1 MKIIHITYPLQQTGE
16 HVTERPHVM
25 AIGDFDGLHL
35 GHRDVINDAKQLS
48 EQLNVASAIMTFNPH
63 PREVLGHMQY
73 ARYLAP
79 FNEKMKLF
87 AQMGI
92 DYCFVVSFDLPFSKV
107 TPEQFVEHMI
117 NKLNIHTIVVG
128 FDFTFGHQGSG
139 TVETLKKLCADTLNV
154 EVVKPYHLDG
164 QKVSSTL
171 IREQLY
177 LGRIDRVTYYLG
189 RYYAISGVV
198 VSGQGRGRTIGFP
211 TANLALNMPYVI
223 PRHGVYAVRV
233 TVHERTYSGVMNIGV
248 KPTFS
253 DDEINPTLEVHIL
266 DFDTQIYGDE
276 VRVEFVTFI
285 RDEQKFASVD
295 LLIEQIHQDAERAK
309 VILANEFNEG

>member
-1 MKIIHITYPLQQTGE
+1 MTYPLPSVGE

-35 GHRDVINDAKQLS
+35 GHRDVINHAKQLS
-48 EQLNVASAIMTFNPH
+48 EQLHVASAIMTFNPH
-63 PREVLGHMQY
+63 PREVLGHTQY

-79 FNEKMKLF
+79 FNEKMRLF
-87 AQMGI
+87 EQMGI
-92 DYCFVVSFDLPFSKV
+92 DYCFVVSFDLPFSNV
-107 TPEQFVEHMI
+107 SPEHFVEHMI
-117 NKLNIHTIVVG
+117 HKLNINAVVVG

-139 TVETLKKLCADTLNV
+139 TVETLKKLCGDALKI

-189 RYYAISGVV
+189 RYYAISGIV

-211 TANLALNMPYVI
+211 TANLELDMPFVI
-223 PRHGVYAVRV
+223 PRHGVYAVKV
-233 TVHERTYSGVMNIGV
+233 TVQDRTYNGVMNIGV

-253 DDEINPTLEVHIL
+253 DDEINPTLEVHIM
-266 DFDTQIYGDE
+266 DFAEQIYGEE
-276 VRVEFVTFI
+276 VKVQFVSFL

-295 LLIEQIHQDAERAK
+295 LLIEQIAQDAERASA
-309 VILANEFNEG
+309 ILAGES

>member
-1 MKIIHITYPLQQTGE
+1 MKIIHITYPLQSIGE

-35 GHRDVINDAKQLS
+35 GHRDVINHAKQLS
-48 EQLNVASAIMTFNPH
+48 KQFNVASAIMTFNPH

-73 ARYLAP
+73 TRYLAP
-79 FNEKMKLF
+79 FHEKMNLF

-107 TPEQFVEHMI
+107 APEDFVKYMI
-117 NKLNIHTIVVG
+117 KKLNINTIVVG

-139 TVETLKKLCADTLNV
+139 TVETLKELCGDALKVD
-154 EVVKPYHLDG
+154 VVKPYQLDG

-177 LGRIDRVTYYLG
+177 LGRIDRVTHYLG
-189 RYYAISGVV
+189 RYYAINGIV
-198 VSGQGRGRTIGFP
+198 VSGHGRGRTIGFP
-211 TANLALNMPYVI
+211 TANLDMKMPFVI
-223 PRHGVYAVRV
+223 PRHGVYAVNV
-233 TVHERTYSGVMNIGV
+233 TVQNRTYSGVMNIGV

-253 DDEINPTLEVHIL
+253 DDEINPTLEVHIM
-266 DFDTQIYGDE
+266 DFESQIYGEDI
-276 VRVEFVTFI
+276 RVEFVAFI

-295 LLIEQIHQDAERAK
+295 LLIEQIGQDAERARA
-309 VILANEFNEG
+309 ILANALKQS